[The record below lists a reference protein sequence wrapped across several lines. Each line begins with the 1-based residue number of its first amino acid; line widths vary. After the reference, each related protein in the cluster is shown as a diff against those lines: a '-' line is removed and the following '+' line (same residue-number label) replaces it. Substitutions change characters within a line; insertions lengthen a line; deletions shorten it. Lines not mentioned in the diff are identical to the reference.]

1 MIDHNTV
8 ERIMEL
14 ANGQIVDVVSDFVEL
29 RRRGVNYL
37 GRCPFHDEKT
47 PSFTVSPSK
56 GIFKC
61 FGCGKGGNA
70 VNFVMEHEQFTFVE
84 AIKYLGEKFHIH
96 IEEEEETPEMREKKN
111 ERESMLL
118 VTQFAA
124 NFFID
129 NLLNTDEGKSVGLSY
144 LRQRQIRDDMIA
156 RFQLGYSPQK
166 KDALIQ
172 EAKKKGYKETFLE
185 KTGLIT
191 VKENFKGD
199 RFRGRIMFPIHS
211 LAGKVIGF
219 GGRIMVTDPEKKYA
233 KYQNS
238 PESEIYHKSKVL
250 YGIFQAKQEISKQ
263 DKCFLVEGYTDVI
276 SFHQSGISNVV
287 ASSGTALT
295 VDQVKLISRFTK
307 NVTVIYDGDPAGI
320 KASLRGID
328 IILAEGLNVKVL
340 LLPEGEDPDSYSKK
354 LSSED
359 LKKYILD
366 NETDFIKFK
375 TKLLLDDAQG
385 DPVKKATLIQDI
397 VRSIAVIPEPITQSV
412 YVKECSRMMDI
423 SEQILLKEINN
434 IKNKRLHDAEQKA
447 RRERMLRSKDSATQ
461 QNIPQQK
468 NTKNPLNYDER
479 VVLRYLMLYG
489 EIVLYKE
496 EPEDEDGEET
506 PVTVGEYIISE
517 LKKDNI
523 TSDNHLH
530 NLVLELYE
538 KAEKGEGFT
547 ALKFFV
553 NNSNVEI
560 SELASDIIGKEYELS
575 KIHAR
580 FGGVPQEIE
589 LLIEHVPKVV
599 TELRLKKT
607 KLTIQELRLKLKKVQ
622 EEGRHEELVPIMEEI
637 RKWDRI
643 KSHISKELGGRT
655 IV

>member
-8 ERIMEL
+8 ERIVEL
-14 ANGQIVDVVSDFVEL
+14 ANGQIVDVISDFVEL
-29 RRRGVNYL
+29 KRRGVNYL
-37 GRCPFHDEKT
+37 ARCPFHDEKT
-47 PSFTVSPSK
+47 PSFTVAPHK

-70 VNFVMEHEQFTFVE
+70 VNFVMEHEQYTFVE
-84 AIKYLGEKFHIH
+84 AIKYLGDKFHIH

-111 ERESMLL
+111 ERESMMV

-124 NFFID
+124 KFFHD

-144 LRQRQIRDDMIA
+144 LRQRQVRDDMISK
-156 RFQLGYSPQK
+156 FMLGYSPQQ
-166 KDALIQ
+166 KDALIR
-172 EAKKKGYKETFLE
+172 EAKKKGYKEAFLE

-199 RFRGRIMFPIHS
+199 RFRGRVMFPIHS

-219 GGRIMVTDPEKKYA
+219 GGRIMVSDPEKKLA

-250 YGIFQAKQEISKQ
+250 YGIFQAKQEIAKQ

-354 LSSED
+354 LSPEE
-359 LKKYILD
+359 LKKYIQD

-375 TKLLLDDAQG
+375 TKLLLDESKG
-385 DPVKKATLIQDI
+385 DPVKKATLIQGI
-397 VRSIAVIPEPITQSV
+397 VRSIAIIPDKITQAV
-412 YVKECSRMMDI
+412 YVKECSLMMDI
-423 SEQILLKEINN
+423 SEALLLQEIGK
-434 IKNKRLHDAEQKA
+434 IRNKSIHDAEQRA
-447 RRERMLRSKDSATQ
+447 RRERMLRERQDPEQ
-461 QNIPQQK
+461 QPVQEK
-468 NTKNPLNYDER
+468 KTKNPLNYDER

-489 EIVLYKE
+489 EVVLYHDD
-496 EPEDEDGEET
+496 PEDEDGEEV

-517 LKKDNI
+517 LRKDDIVSENP
-523 TSDNHLH
+523 LH

-538 KAEKGEGFT
+538 KAEKGEGFS
-547 ALKFFV
+547 AQKFFV
-553 NNSNVEI
+553 NNPNVEI
-560 SELASDIIGKEYELS
+560 TKLASDIIGKEYELS
-575 KIHAR
+575 KIHDR
-580 FGGVPQEIE
+580 FGGVSQEAE

-607 KLTIQELRLKLKKVQ
+607 KMTIMQLRNELKKAEQ
-622 EEGRHEELVPIMEEI
+622 EGRTEDVVPIMKEI
-637 RKWDRI
+637 SNWELV

>member
-8 ERIMEL
+8 ERIVEL
-14 ANGQIVDVVSDFVEL
+14 ANGQIVDVISDFVEL
-29 RRRGVNYL
+29 KRRGVNYL

-47 PSFTVSPSK
+47 PSFTVAPHK

-70 VNFVMEHEQFTFVE
+70 VNFVMEHEQYTFVE
-84 AIKYLGEKFHIH
+84 AIKYLGDKFHIH

-111 ERESMLL
+111 ERESMMV

-124 NFFID
+124 KFFHD

-144 LRQRQIRDDMIA
+144 LRQRQIRDDMISK
-156 RFQLGYSPQK
+156 FMLGYSPQQ
-166 KDALIQ
+166 KDALIR
-172 EAKKKGYKETFLE
+172 EAKKRGYKEAFLE

-191 VKENFKGD
+191 VNENFKGD
-199 RFRGRIMFPIHS
+199 RFRGRVMFPIHS

-219 GGRIMVTDPEKKYA
+219 GGRIMVSDPQKKLA

-250 YGIFQAKQEISKQ
+250 YGIFQAKQDIAKQ

-287 ASSGTALT
+287 ASSGTSLT

-354 LSSED
+354 LSPEE
-359 LKKYILD
+359 LKKYIQD

-375 TKLLLDDAQG
+375 TELLLDESKG

-397 VRSIAVIPEPITQSV
+397 VRSIAIIPDKITQAV
-412 YVKECSRMMDI
+412 YVKECSLMMDI
-423 SEQILLKEINN
+423 SEALLMQEIGKIKEKN
-434 IKNKRLHDAEQKA
+434 IHDAEQRA
-447 RRERMLRSKDSATQ
+447 RRERMLQERQNTAQ
-461 QNIPQQK
+461 QPVQDK
-468 NTKNPLNYDER
+468 MSKNPLDNEER
-479 VVLRYLMLYG
+479 AVLRYLMRYG
-489 EIVLYKE
+489 EVVLYHDVPKE
-496 EPEDEDGEET
+496 EDGEEI
-506 PVTVGEYIISE
+506 PVTVGEYIIKELRNDEIVSE
-517 LKKDNI
+517 NP
-523 TSDNHLH
+523 LH
-530 NLVLELYE
+530 NLMLEMYE
-538 KAEKGEGFT
+538 KAEKGEGFS

-553 NNSNVEI
+553 NNPNVEI
-560 SELASDIIGKEYELS
+560 TKLAADIIGKEYELS
-575 KIHAR
+575 KKLDK
-580 FGGVPQEIE
+580 FGEVPQEVE
-589 LLIEHVPKVV
+589 LLTEHVPKVI
-599 TELRLKKT
+599 TMLKLKKT
-607 KLTIQELRLKLKKVQ
+607 KIDIMQLRNELKKAAQ
-622 EEGRHEELVPIMEEI
+622 EGRDEDAKFIFEKINKLNG
-637 RKWDRI
+637 I
-643 KSHISKELGGRT
+643 KKVISKALGDWT
-655 IV
+655 IF

>member
-8 ERIMEL
+8 ERIVEL
-14 ANGQIVDVVSDFVEL
+14 ANGQIVDVISDFVEL
-29 RRRGVNYL
+29 KRRGVNYL

-47 PSFTVSPSK
+47 PSFTVAPHK

-70 VNFVMEHEQFTFVE
+70 VNFVMEHEQYTFVE
-84 AIKYLGEKFHIH
+84 AIKYLGDKFHIH
-96 IEEEEETPEMREKKN
+96 IEEEEETPEMGEKKN
-111 ERESMLL
+111 ERESMMV

-124 NFFID
+124 KFFHE
-129 NLLNTDEGKSVGLSY
+129 NLFNTDEGKSVGLSY
-144 LRQRQIRDDMIA
+144 LRQRQIRDDMISK
-156 RFQLGYSPQK
+156 FMLGYSPQQ
-166 KDALIQ
+166 KDALIR
-172 EAKKKGYKETFLE
+172 EAKKKGYKEAFLE

-199 RFRGRIMFPIHS
+199 RFRGRVMFPIHS

-219 GGRIMVTDPEKKYA
+219 GGRIMVSDPEKKLA

-250 YGIFQAKQEISKQ
+250 YGIFQAKQEIAKQ
-263 DKCFLVEGYTDVI
+263 NKCFLVEGYTDVI

-354 LSSED
+354 LSPEE
-359 LKKYILD
+359 LKKYIQD

-375 TKLLLDDAQG
+375 TKLLLDESKG
-385 DPVKKATLIQDI
+385 DPVKKATLIQGI
-397 VRSIAVIPEPITQSV
+397 VRSIAIIPDKITQAV
-412 YVKECSRMMDI
+412 YVKECSLMMDI
-423 SEQILLKEINN
+423 SEALLLQEIGK
-434 IKNKRLHDAEQKA
+434 IRNKSIHDAEQRA
-447 RRERMLRSKDSATQ
+447 RRERMLRERQDPEQ
-461 QNIPQQK
+461 QPVQEK
-468 NTKNPLNYDER
+468 KTKNPLNYDER

-489 EIVLYKE
+489 EVVLYYDDPE
-496 EPEDEDGEET
+496 EEDGEEV

-517 LKKDNI
+517 LRKDDIVSENP
-523 TSDNHLH
+523 LH

-538 KAEKGEGFT
+538 KAKKGDGFS

-553 NNSNVEI
+553 NNPNLEI
-560 SELASDIIGKEYELS
+560 TKLASDIIGKEYELS
-575 KIHAR
+575 KIHDR
-580 FGGVPQEIE
+580 FGGVPLEAE

-607 KLTIQELRLKLKKVQ
+607 KMTIMQLRNELKKAEQ
-622 EEGRHEELVPIMEEI
+622 EGRTEDVIPIMKEI
-637 RKWDRI
+637 SNWEHV

>member
-1 MIDHNTV
+1 MIDHSTV
-8 ERIMEL
+8 ERVVEL
-14 ANGQIVDVVSDFVEL
+14 ANGQIVDVISDFVEL
-29 RRRGVNYL
+29 KRRGVNYL

-70 VNFVMEHEQFTFVE
+70 VNFVMEHEQYTFVE
-84 AIKYLGEKFHIH
+84 AIKYLGDKFHIH
-96 IEEEEETPEMREKKN
+96 IEEEEETPEMKEKKN
-111 ERESMLL
+111 ERESMMV

-124 NFFID
+124 DFFHN

-144 LRQRQIRDDMIA
+144 LRQRQMRDDMISK
-156 RFQLGYSPQK
+156 FMLGYSPRQ

-172 EAKKKGYKETFLE
+172 EAKKKGYKEEFLQ

-191 VKENFKGD
+191 VNENFKGD
-199 RFRGRIMFPIHS
+199 RFRGRVMFPIHS
-211 LAGKVIGF
+211 LAGKIIGF

-250 YGIFQAKQEISKQ
+250 YGIYQAKQEISKQ

-276 SFHQSGISNVV
+276 SFHQSGIANVV

-354 LSSED
+354 LSSEE
-359 LKKYILD
+359 LKKYIQD

-375 TKLLLDDAQG
+375 TKLLLDESKG

-397 VRSIAVIPEPITQSV
+397 VRSIAIIPDRITQAV
-412 YVKECSRMMDI
+412 YVKECSLMMDI
-423 SEQILLKEINN
+423 SEPILLQEISK
-434 IKNKRLHDAEQKA
+434 IKNKSIHDAEQRA
-447 RRERMLRSKDSATQ
+447 RRERMLRQREQ
-461 QNIPQQK
+461 QEQPQQQEK
-468 NTKNPLNYDER
+468 KDKNPLYYEEK

-489 EIVLYKE
+489 EKVLYYDDPQE
-496 EPEDEDGEET
+496 EGGEEI
-506 PVTVGEYIISE
+506 PVTVGEYIINELRKDEIVSE
-517 LKKDNI
+517 
-523 TSDNHLH
+523 TPMH
-530 NLVLELYE
+530 NRLLELYE
-538 KAEKGEGFT
+538 KAEKGEDFI
-547 ALKFFV
+547 AVKFFV
-553 NNSNVEI
+553 NNSDVKI
-560 SELASDIIGKEYELS
+560 TELASDIIGKEYELS
-575 KIHAR
+575 KIHER
-580 FGGVPQEIE
+580 FGGVPQEEE
-589 LLIEHVPKVV
+589 LLLEHVPKVV

-607 KLTIQELRLKLKKVQ
+607 KQTINQLRNELKKA
-622 EEGRHEELVPIMEEI
+622 EKEGRKDDIIPIIKEI
-637 RKWDRI
+637 SKWEHI
-643 KSHISKELGGRT
+643 KAHISKELGGRT

>member
-14 ANGQIVDVVSDFVEL
+14 ANGQIVEVISDFVEL
-29 RRRGVNYL
+29 KRRGVNYL

-47 PSFTVSPSK
+47 PSFTVAPHK

-84 AIKYLGEKFHIH
+84 AIKYLGDKFHIH

-124 NFFID
+124 KFFHE

-144 LRQRQIRDDMIA
+144 LRQRQIRDDMIEK
-156 RFQLGYSPQK
+156 FQLGYSPQK
-166 KDALIQ
+166 RDALIQ
-172 EAKKKGYKETFLE
+172 EAGKKGYKENYLE

-199 RFRGRIMFPIHS
+199 RFRGRVMFPIHS

-219 GGRIMVTDPEKKYA
+219 GGRIMVSDPEKKLA

-238 PESEIYHKSKVL
+238 PESEIYHKSKIL
-250 YGIFQAKQEISKQ
+250 YGIFQAKQEIAKQ
-263 DKCFLVEGYTDVI
+263 DKCYLVEGYTDVI
-276 SFHQSGISNVV
+276 GFHQSGISNVV
-287 ASSGTALT
+287 ASSGTSLT

-354 LSSED
+354 LSAEE
-359 LKKYILD
+359 LKQYIAD

-375 TKLLLDDAQG
+375 TKLLLDDSKG

-397 VRSIAVIPEPITQSV
+397 VRSIAIIPDPITRAV
-412 YVKECSRMMDI
+412 YVKECSLMMDI
-423 SEQILLKEINN
+423 QEQILLQEINK
-434 IKNKRLHDAEQKA
+434 IKNKSIYDAEQRV
-447 RRERMLRSKDSATQ
+447 RRERMIRQKNAPSQ
-461 QNIPQQK
+461 QPAVQQQK
-468 NTKNPLNYDER
+468 KKNTLDYDEK

-489 EIVLYKE
+489 EVELYQE
-496 EPEDEDGEET
+496 EPEDGEEEGR
-506 PVTVGEYIISE
+506 PVTVGEYIINE
-517 LKKDNI
+517 LKQDEI
-523 TSDNHLH
+523 VSDEPLH
-530 NLVLELYE
+530 NLVLEIYE
-538 KAEKGEGFT
+538 KADKGEGFT
-547 ALKFFV
+547 AWDLFV
-553 NNSNVEI
+553 NNQNVEVTK
-560 SELASDIIGKEYELS
+560 LASDIVGKEYELS
-575 KIHAR
+575 KIHEK
-580 FGGVPQEIE
+580 FGNVQREVE

-599 TELRLKKT
+599 QELRLKKT
-607 KLTIQELRLKLKKVQ
+607 KLTIKQLRHNLKQTEK
-622 EEGRHEELVPIMEEI
+622 EGRMEDVIDLMKKISNWE
-637 RKWDRI
+637 KI
-643 KSHISKELGGRT
+643 KSRISKELGGRT